1 MQIKVRGEKIKITP
15 AIDSYVNEKIGKLDK
30 YFENPEEINA
40 NVLVRIRNVE
50 QIVEVTIPIK
60 NAVLRAEERSK
71 DLYEAIDLVIGKLE
85 RQIRKNKTKIQ
96 KKKNK
101 VIMPEFNIDYE
112 IEKKEED
119 KGKIVKEKTI
129 EAKPMSREEAI
140 LQMELVDHDFYVFKD
155 SDTLDMAVVYRR
167 KDGNY
172 GIIEA
177 KSNE

>member
-15 AIDSYVNEKIGKLDK
+15 AIDSYIKEKVGKLDK

-40 NVLVRIRNVE
+40 NILVRIRNVE

-71 DLYEAIDLVIGKLE
+71 DLYEAVDLVIDKLE

-101 VIMPEFNIDYE
+101 VIMPEFNLNYE
-112 IEKKEED
+112 IETKEEEE
-119 KGKIVKEKTI
+119 KGKIVKEKIVET
-129 EAKPMSREEAI
+129 KPMSREEAI

-155 SDTLDMAVVYRR
+155 DKTLDMTVVYRR

-172 GIIEA
+172 GIIET
-177 KSNE
+177 K

>member
-15 AIDSYVNEKIGKLDK
+15 AIDTYITEKIGKLDK

-40 NVLVRIRNVE
+40 NILVRIRNVE

-71 DLYEAIDLVIGKLE
+71 DLYEAVDLVIDKLE

-96 KKKNK
+96 KKKNR
-101 VIMPEFNIDYE
+101 VIMPEFSFEYE
-112 IEKKEED
+112 TESKEEE
-119 KGKIVKEKTI
+119 KGKIVKEKII

-155 SDTLDMAVVYRR
+155 DKTLDMTVVYKR

-172 GIIEA
+172 GVIET
-177 KSNE
+177 K

>member
-1 MQIKVRGEKIKITP
+1 MQIKVRGEKIKITS
-15 AIDSYVNEKIGKLDK
+15 AIDSYIIEKIGKLDK
-30 YFENPEEINA
+30 YFENPEDISA

-60 NAVLRAEERSK
+60 NAILRAEERSK
-71 DLYEAIDLVIGKLE
+71 DLYEAVDLVIDKLE

-101 VIMPEFNIDYE
+101 SIMPEFNFDYE
-112 IEKKEED
+112 TEIKEEE
-119 KGKIVKEKTI
+119 KGKIVKEKII

-140 LQMELVDHDFYVFKD
+140 LQMELTDHDFYVFKD
-155 SDTLDMAVVYRR
+155 DETLDMTVVYKR

-172 GIIEA
+172 GIIET
-177 KSNE
+177 K

>member
-15 AIDSYVNEKIGKLDK
+15 AIDTYITEKIGKLDK
-30 YFENPEEINA
+30 YFENPETINA
-40 NVLVRIRNVE
+40 NILVRIRNVE

-71 DLYEAIDLVIGKLE
+71 DLYEAVDLVVDKLE

-101 VIMPEFNIDYE
+101 VIMPEFNLDYE

-119 KGKIVKEKTI
+119 KGKIVKEKII

-155 SDTLDMAVVYRR
+155 DETLDMTVVYKR

-172 GIIEA
+172 GIIET
-177 KSNE
+177 K